1 MKNRRKFSI
10 FISST
15 YEDLKKERQA
25 LVGVALENNFIPVG
39 MEQFHAAPT
48 SQWNVIT
55 KMIDECDFYLLVIGA
70 RYGSIDEET
79 GISYTEKEYNYAKT
93 KGLPVLVLI
102 KQPSAISE
110 SEKDTGNDK
119 YDKMKKLDEFR
130 EKVKN
135 DKNTVDFFTDLNS
148 LKYVASPTFRNA
160 VKVKNDKNT
169 VDFFTDLNSLKYV
182 ASPTFRNAVN
192 YVDDNAGWVR
202 YRDIVDIINE
212 EAEGRNK
219 ANTELGEHQQK
230 MLDDMKEMFSQF
242 YSRLTDLENNQLTL
256 KEIPTATSEDIKKL
270 FQVEDNTL
278 IIGNP
283 EENKSVVGLDDVG
296 NIPVDSA
303 FLLVYAA
310 DGDGQIL
317 KIRTLGSPTQ
327 IFTSGKQFMADNSK
341 RESARWEE
349 ALDRLIE
356 WGWVKAVGY
365 KGEIF
370 ELTGTGYSKADW
382 LKNNMAIDTSK
393 EPLDELKEF
402 ED

>member
-1 MKNRRKFSI
+1 MNHEI
-10 FISST
+10 
-15 YEDLKKERQA
+15 DLKKYDIHTD
-25 LVGVALENNFIPVG
+25 LVLDTIENSSLSIKSDTYNIDDIKV
-39 MEQFHAAPT
+39 T
-48 SQWNVIT
+48 KVNV
-55 KMIDECDFYLLVIGA
+55 
-70 RYGSIDEET
+70 DEET
-79 GISYTEKEYNYAKT
+79 SKILNKKKGNYIT
-93 KGLPVLVLI
+93 IEFVDVT
-102 KQPSAISE
+102 
-110 SEKDTGNDK
+110 DTTN
-119 YDKMKKLDEFR
+119 R
-130 EKVKN
+130 EKVTKVFEDELKTILSN
-135 DKNTVDFFTDLNS
+135 YDKSSILVVGLGNAKSTPDS
-148 LKYVASPTFRNA
+148 LGPKA
-160 VKVKNDKNT
+160 
-169 VDFFTDLNSLKYV
+169 LE
-182 ASPTFRNAVN
+182 
-192 YVDDNAGWVR
+192 
-202 YRDIVDIINE
+202 DIIVT
-212 EAEGRNK
+212 R
-219 ANTELGEHQQK
+219 H
-230 MLDDMKEMFSQF
+230 
-242 YSRLTDLENNQLTL
+242 
-256 KEIPTATSEDIKKL
+256 L
-270 FQVEDNTL
+270 FL
-278 IIGNP
+278 LGNP

>member
-1 MKNRRKFSI
+1 M
-10 FISST
+10 
-15 YEDLKKERQA
+15 
-25 LVGVALENNFIPVG
+25 
-39 MEQFHAAPT
+39 
-48 SQWNVIT
+48 
-55 KMIDECDFYLLVIGA
+55 
-70 RYGSIDEET
+70 
-79 GISYTEKEYNYAKT
+79 
-93 KGLPVLVLI
+93 
-102 KQPSAISE
+102 
-110 SEKDTGNDK
+110 
-119 YDKMKKLDEFR
+119 
-130 EKVKN
+130 
-135 DKNTVDFFTDLNS
+135 
-148 LKYVASPTFRNA
+148 
-160 VKVKNDKNT
+160 
-169 VDFFTDLNSLKYV
+169 

-202 YRDIVDIINE
+202 YRDIVDIITE